1 MAEDYIEMETSS
13 RIPVLHRGKE
23 VAVGFNDL
31 GSIQPLDELLSRYFP
46 KKYGK
51 DLQKNVQELTVN
63 LNKYIKL
70 SDIEKNERKT
80 SFEKIVS
87 AVNNINNAIKEDKD
101 NKKKDKTK
109 EDAGN
114 KAIGA
119 KIVQGIVES
128 FATSFQKNM
137 ERMGFLRDL
146 ESAGVSV
153 TQGFDSLRK
162 ASEELARPQEQLVK
176 LYTKSSQTI
185 QRLNVSFGDGVNFFN
200 QTLGDISGKFNT
212 TRQEE
217 EAILSEYIETRTKY
231 ANLEQL
237 DRDRLRKETELYTK
251 NLKQLSMA
259 TGKSIELILQENKLK
274 EDEFAVQAL
283 RNANPAMEMLEKLLI
298 QQVGP
303 EMARALILNDVTSEK
318 YLGAMATQQGRDY
331 AQLRNMVAR
340 NPNMQMNDMIAFIN
354 ASIERNQSERNRMN
368 QALVNDALNSNLVY
382 RPENSA
388 LFGQIT
394 VGIRGQKLSTYNE
407 NSTDSQILSS
417 ARHFSDELDRATLA
431 IENIKTQ
438 SLQNFG
444 KELDVLA
451 NGLDKVNDVL
461 LSISRMK
468 DDFSR
473 NYWVDLFLTIGATL
487 GGSLLTSLFKSVGSM
502 IVNAGIVTVNSA
514 LDGIGDLFGNSKK
527 RGKKGGRGK
536 IGKMVGGAAT
546 VAGVGLEGYSAYQNI
561 RQGNY
566 LDATSDALKAYLWA
580 NGPLLGMAGEG
591 ADIAGNWIGESIAK
605 IQLALTGQ
613 KTMSAEERAALMRKN
628 EELFKQRQQ
637 FLQSQ
642 NVVPPSQPSFNSNSS
657 STSNQTNQN
666 VEAQRFN
673 NSNNIQ
679 KDIKELNS
687 LMLDALERIE
697 RGQQRQTQQL
707 ENLGFV
713 AREKN
718 TGVI

>member
-114 KAIGA
+114 KSIGA
-119 KIVQGIVES
+119 IIVQGIVKS

-176 LYTKSSQTI
+176 LYTKNSQTI
-185 QRLNVSFGDGVNFFN
+185 QRLNASFGDGVNFFN

-318 YLGAMATQQGRDY
+318 YLGAMAIQQGRDY

-394 VGIRGQKLSTYNE
+394 VGTRGQKLSTYNE

-502 IVNAGIVTVNSA
+502 IV
-514 LDGIGDLFGNSKK
+514 
-527 RGKKGGRGK
+527 KGGRGK
-536 IGKMVGGAAT
+536 IDKIGKMGRLAGIGKMVGGAAT

-591 ADIAGNWIGESIAK
+591 ADIVGNWIGESIAK

>member
-109 EDAGN
+109 KDAGN
-114 KAIGA
+114 KTIGA

-162 ASEELARPQEQLVK
+162 VSEELARPQEQLVK
-176 LYTKSSQTI
+176 LYIKNSQTI
-185 QRLNVSFGDGVNFFN
+185 QRLNASFGDGVNFFN

-212 TRQEE
+212 IRQEE

-394 VGIRGQKLSTYNE
+394 VGTRGQKLSTYNE
-407 NSTDSQILSS
+407 NSTDSQLLSS

-461 LSISRMK
+461 LLISRMK
-468 DDFSR
+468 DYFSR
-473 NYWVDLFLTIGATL
+473 NYWVDLFLTIGAIL

-502 IVNAGIVTVNSA
+502 IVNAGTVTVNSA
-514 LDGIGDLFGNSKK
+514 LDGIGNLL
-527 RGKKGGRGK
+527 GKNGKMGRLAG

-642 NVVPPSQPSFNSNSS
+642 NVVPPSQPSFNSNNS